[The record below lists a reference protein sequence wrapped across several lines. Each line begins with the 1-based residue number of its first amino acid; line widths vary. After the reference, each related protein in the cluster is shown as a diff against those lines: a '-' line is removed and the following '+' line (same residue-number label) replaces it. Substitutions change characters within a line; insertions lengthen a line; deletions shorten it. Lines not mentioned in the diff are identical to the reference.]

1 MKRILTIIALIL
13 ISYGTMT
20 FIILEWNPFEWENY
34 EIVCMLL
41 ILALEL
47 LIYTVIE
54 SSKTMK
60 PDTTNDEIIES
71 YKENKK
77 RC

>member
-34 EIVCMLL
+34 ERVCMLL

-60 PDTTNDEIIES
+60 PDTTNDDDDE
-71 YKENKK
+71 Y
-77 RC
+77 

>member
-20 FIILEWNPFEWENY
+20 FITLEWNVFEWENY
-34 EIVCMLL
+34 ERVCMLL

-60 PDTTNDEIIES
+60 PDTTNDDDDE
-71 YKENKK
+71 Y
-77 RC
+77 

>member
-20 FIILEWNPFEWENY
+20 FITLEWNVFEWENY
-34 EIVCMLL
+34 ERVCMLL

-54 SSKTMK
+54 TSKTMK
-60 PDTTNDEIIES
+60 KDTTNDEIIES
-71 YKENKK
+71 FYENKK
-77 RC
+77 R

>member
-20 FIILEWNPFEWENY
+20 FITLEWNVFEWENY
-34 EIVCMLL
+34 ERVYMFL

-54 SSKTMK
+54 SSKTM
-60 PDTTNDEIIES
+60 
-71 YKENKK
+71 NK
-77 RC
+77 R

>member
-20 FIILEWNPFEWENY
+20 FITLEWNPFEWENY
-34 EIVCMLL
+34 ERVCMLL
-41 ILALEL
+41 ILSLEL

-71 YKENKK
+71 FYENKK
-77 RC
+77 R

>member
-1 MKRILTIIALIL
+1 ML

-20 FIILEWNPFEWENY
+20 FITLEWNVFEWENY
-34 EIVCMLL
+34 ERVCMLL
-41 ILALEL
+41 ILAFEI

-60 PDTTNDEIIES
+60 PDTTNDEIIEHF
-71 YKENKK
+71 KDK
-77 RC
+77 

>member
-34 EIVCMLL
+34 ERVCMLL

-54 SSKTMK
+54 SSKNMK

-77 RC
+77 R

>member
-1 MKRILTIIALIL
+1 MKRILTIIALML

-20 FIILEWNPFEWENY
+20 FITLEWNVFEWENY
-34 EIVCMLL
+34 ERVCMLL
-41 ILALEL
+41 ILSLEL

-60 PDTTNDEIIES
+60 EDTTNDEIIES
-71 YKENKK
+71 FYENKK
-77 RC
+77 R

>member
-20 FIILEWNPFEWENY
+20 FIILEWNVFEWENY
-34 EIVCMLL
+34 ERVCMLL

-71 YKENKK
+71 FYENKK
-77 RC
+77 R

>member
-20 FIILEWNPFEWENY
+20 FITLEWNVFEWENY
-34 EIVCMLL
+34 ERVCMLL

-71 YKENKK
+71 FYENKK
-77 RC
+77 R

>member
-1 MKRILTIIALIL
+1 MKRILTIIELIL
-13 ISYGTMT
+13 ISYCTMI
-20 FIILEWNPFEWENY
+20 FITLEWNVFKWENY
-34 EIVCMLL
+34 ERVCMLL

-71 YKENKK
+71 FYENKK
-77 RC
+77 R